1 MAEEGTSHSA
11 PETGQFLGEQREHH
25 DRAPRVPGWGWTRP
39 INGTLDV
46 ASVGD
51 PLAGATAGT
60 ARDPSWCSRSSLT
73 ITPPPAGWGQRERWT
88 RQAGPGTRREEA
100 EGPTDKKQKA
110 GWRGPQGD
118 HGQKQEVKR
127 KQATNRLCPAPPAQ
141 VQGPLRSRP
150 KTETSLPPKAPGGA
164 HSSLLWGRVL
174 AACYSSGSSVSSDRA
189 VRSLPP
195 GSAYSHPAATSAKT
209 STQNFGPASAEGG

>member
-1 MAEEGTSHSA
+1 MA
-11 PETGQFLGEQREHH
+11 
-25 DRAPRVPGWGWTRP
+25 
-39 INGTLDV
+39 
-46 ASVGD
+46 
-51 PLAGATAGT
+51 
-60 ARDPSWCSRSSLT
+60 
-73 ITPPPAGWGQRERWT
+73 RWT
-88 RQAGPGTRREEA
+88 WPVSVTPWQGQQQGQHETPLGAHAALSPSHPRQPGGDKGSAGPGRQGPGTRREEA

-127 KQATNRLCPAPPAQ
+127 KQATNRLCPTPPAQ

-174 AACYSSGSSVSSDRA
+174 ATCYSSGSSVSSDRA